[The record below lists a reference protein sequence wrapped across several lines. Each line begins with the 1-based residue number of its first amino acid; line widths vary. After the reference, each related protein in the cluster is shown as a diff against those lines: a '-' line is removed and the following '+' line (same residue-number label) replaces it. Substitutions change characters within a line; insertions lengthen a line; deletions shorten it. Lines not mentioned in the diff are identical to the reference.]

1 MDQGQDKVGDGGDG
15 EGLWSE
21 APHNTICS
29 ILYFSS
35 TIYNIR
41 YDKQDTEDG
50 WVLIEFHEL
59 GQMPPG

>member
-41 YDKQDTEDG
+41 YDKQDTEDKVG
-50 WVLIEFHEL
+50 VDKI
-59 GQMPPG
+59 P